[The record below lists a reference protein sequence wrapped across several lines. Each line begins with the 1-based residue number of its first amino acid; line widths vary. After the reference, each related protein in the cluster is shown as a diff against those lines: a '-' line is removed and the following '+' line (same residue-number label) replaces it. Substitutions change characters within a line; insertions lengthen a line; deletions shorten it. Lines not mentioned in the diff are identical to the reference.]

1 MKVFRAPLLLCKL
14 FSSSAAIEIPSLI
27 SASEALGF
35 HKLDK
40 IKFVDGT
47 WYLNNPKLACEE
59 FKKER
64 IPSSAFFNIDEIS
77 DLNSPFPHMLPTQDA
92 FSEHV
97 SNLGVSSDD
106 HVVVYSKKNSFSS
119 SRVWWT
125 FKAFGHEKV
134 SILNGGFEGWKG
146 VGGEIATS
154 DDASCIEKG
163 KFNAVI
169 NKNLVANWED
179 VLKVVKNGTKQII
192 DARSK
197 ARFLAEAPEPRI
209 GLQGGHIP
217 GSLSLPFTELV
228 DENDWT
234 TFKSKKEIED
244 AFSNAGAVLDSN
256 FVFTCGSG
264 VSAAVLNFS
273 LFLLGKDLK
282 KTAIYDGSWS
292 EWGSRSDLP
301 KFP

>member
-1 MKVFRAPLLLCKL
+1 
-14 FSSSAAIEIPSLI
+14 
-27 SASEALGF
+27 
-35 HKLDK
+35 
-40 IKFVDGT
+40 
-47 WYLNNPKLACEE
+47 
-59 FKKER
+59 
-64 IPSSAFFNIDEIS
+64 
-77 DLNSPFPHMLPTQDA
+77 
-92 FSEHV
+92 
-97 SNLGVSSDD
+97 
-106 HVVVYSKKNSFSS
+106 
-119 SRVWWT
+119 VWWT
-125 FKAFGHEKV
+125 FRAFGHEKV